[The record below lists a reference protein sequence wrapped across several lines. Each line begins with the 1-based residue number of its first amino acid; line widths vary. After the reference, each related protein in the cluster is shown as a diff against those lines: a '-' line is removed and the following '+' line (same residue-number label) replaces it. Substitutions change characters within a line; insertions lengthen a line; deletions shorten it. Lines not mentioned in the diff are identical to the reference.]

1 MKNEGNLSPPVAF
14 RKAEEEIIH
23 KGSKNT
29 DSKGWA
35 RSSILLA
42 PRSGAHSSDS
52 PPPVVTTDSRSQI
65 SKGAGTSRRVLQL
78 FNDPDLAKRG
88 KGW

>member
-1 MKNEGNLSPPVAF
+1 MSPPVAF

-23 KGSKNT
+23 KRSKNT

-65 SKGAGTSRRVLQL
+65 SKGAGTSREHYSCSMILT
-78 FNDPDLAKRG
+78 FAKRG